1 MLNKQTNNQR
11 KLMSDSR
18 DELKAMLQDLI
29 NDRPEQ
35 AEQAIHNYL
44 VQKTQEVSGLGS
56 TALEQESGE

>member
-1 MLNKQTNNQR
+1 
-11 KLMSDSR
+11 MSDSR

-44 VQKTQEVSGLGS
+44 VQKTQEVSGLGNAAAVQQS
-56 TALEQESGE
+56 DE

>member
-1 MLNKQTNNQR
+1 
-11 KLMSDSR
+11 MSDSR